1 MLKFLKKEANM
12 TYTENGAATY
22 RSTQSECLDLFATIG
37 ALRRESDEEITNRF
51 LRAYAEDSDLAMKT
65 LFFARDIRGGIGERR
80 VFRTILKW
88 LAANEPQSLEKN
100 IQYIAEYGRYDD
112 LLALM
117 STTCEGKALQQ
128 IKKQLTADCAA
139 LEAGD
144 SISLLAKWLP
154 SVNASNDDTVRQAKR
169 IARAMGM
176 NDAQYRKTL
185 SALRAKI
192 GIIENNLRKKDYT
205 FDYSKQPSKA
215 MFKYRKAF
223 MRNDGERYGNFMN
236 RVAEGVEQ
244 IHTGGLTPYEM
255 IKPFFNRGSISDAE
269 RTAIDATWKAQED
282 FTGEE
287 NALVVIDG
295 SGSMYGGADPIPAT
309 VALSLGIYYAE
320 RNTGAFQNL
329 DKHFSNFFLQ
339 NGMDVILCYF
349 IGSKPGI
356 HPVCMLFDLRIAADI
371 LLFKDILFQKRHFLF
386 QPRRQNSQSHYFDQA
401 DVFLLYMVKVCRR
414 MIYTPR
420 ALIRCNI
427 VSKYQIQFIQISM
440 HSCDRS
446 NRIVR
451 CSVCFTKNES
461 FLIGISAPCSKD
473 MICCQS
479 NPFCIGSS

>member
-22 RSTQSECLDLFATIG
+22 RSTQSECLDLFAMIG

-100 IQYIAEYGRYDD
+100 IQYIVEYGRYDD

-117 STTCEGKALQQ
+117 GTTCEGKALQQ

-185 SALRAKI
+185 SALRAKL

-205 FDYSKQPSKA
+205 VDYFKQPSKA

-223 MRNDGERYGNFMN
+223 MRNDGERYGNFIN

-244 IHTGGLTPYEM
+244 IHTGALTPYEM

-320 RNTGAFQNL
+320 RNTGAFQNHFITFSENPKL
-329 DKHFSNFFLQ
+329 VEIKGKDIYEKVRYCHQFNEVANTNIQRVFELILKTAVKNRVPQKDMPAKIYIISDMEFDYCTEDCSLTNFEYARQLFAEHGYHLPEVVFWNVASRNQQQPVKVNDKGVALVSGCNPRIFSMLKAGILSPYAFM
-339 NGMDVILCYF
+339 MDVL
-349 IGSKPGI
+349 GSE
-356 HPVCMLFDLRIAADI
+356 RYAA
-371 LLFKDILFQKRHFLF
+371 
-386 QPRRQNSQSHYFDQA
+386 
-401 DVFLLYMVKVCRR
+401 
-414 MIYTPR
+414 
-420 ALIRCNI
+420 I
-427 VSKYQIQFIQISM
+427 V
-440 HSCDRS
+440 
-446 NRIVR
+446 
-451 CSVCFTKNES
+451 
-461 FLIGISAPCSKD
+461 A
-473 MICCQS
+473 
-479 NPFCIGSS
+479 